1 MYSNPTM
8 PNRDNEDYRVNAGA
22 SPKYGTAYKSTLK
35 HEYHNKPN
43 NQNRFVYREAN
54 DNRHDN
60 QRRYDNH
67 DNHNRDRRAC
77 IGLIHVVNDGRH
89 DDQRR
94 YVNHD
99 NHNQNRYANLR
110 MNQTASNGRYDN
122 QKRYDNY
129 DNHNRHDTQNRHGN
143 QNRRDNYNR
152 YDKQGRWEDFQGR
165 RNTQSKQNNASRP
178 ESIQRR
184 NWDPIPAHTWRVVC
198 DSMLGGLSSKLRMCG
213 IDCIHVLFDQG
224 GDDSA
229 KLAMRE
235 NRILLTR
242 NKNCEKVRSVLYVFN
257 IQYRSY
263 FNDISRS

>member
-1 MYSNPTM
+1 M
-8 PNRDNEDYRVNAGA
+8 PNRDNEDYCVNAGA
-22 SPKYGTAYKSTLK
+22 SPKYGKAYKSTLK

-43 NQNRFVYREAN
+43 NQGRFVYREAN

-67 DNHNRDRRAC
+67 DNHNRDRRAR
-77 IGLIHVVNDGRH
+77 IGLIRVVNDGRH

-99 NHNQNRYANLR
+99 NHNQNKYANVR

-129 DNHNRHDTQNRHGN
+129 DNHNRYDTQNRHGN

-178 ESIQRR
+178 EPIQRR